1 MTFWLITKRQAQIS
15 IWNTSNISSIEV
27 KIVTGDKTQQYG
39 SIEIWLHHILGGNLL
54 TNIDNNRHQNPFPR
68 LMKIETRDKG
78 PFFVEEQP
86 SQQLDARWQK
96 KPCLGCYAW
105 LSQAGVVF

>member
-39 SIEIWLHHILGGNLL
+39 LIEIGYITYW
-54 TNIDNNRHQNPFPR
+54 
-68 LMKIETRDKG
+68 
-78 PFFVEEQP
+78 
-86 SQQLDARWQK
+86 
-96 KPCLGCYAW
+96 
-105 LSQAGVVF
+105 VVIYLQT

>member
-54 TNIDNNRHQNPFPR
+54 TNIDNNRHQNAFPR

-78 PFFVEEQP
+78 PFFVEKQP
-86 SQQLDARWQK
+86 SQQLDARW
-96 KPCLGCYAW
+96 
-105 LSQAGVVF
+105 